1 MKFSFARLVLQ
12 FLLSFS
18 LSLSLLLSLSLSIRT
33 DAMAADP
40 YPAKPVGYV
49 NDFAGLLDPGFAGQL
64 EQKLKTYRDTTSN
77 VIVVA
82 TLMSLEDQAIEDVAT
97 RMFTDWKM
105 WEGDRK
111 NGVLVLIVPSE
122 KKIRIEVGYGLEGA
136 VPDIM
141 AGRIISQIIQ
151 PAFREGRFEDGI
163 DKATSA
169 IMALAA
175 GEYEAVETLSSD
187 GGGSGSFIFLF
198 IVIIILYM
206 LLQNRKGPHAKNR
219 AGHPYR
225 RSGTHISYGPSIGWG
240 TGLGLGSRGG
250 GFGGGGFGGFGG
262 GGGFGSGGGGAS
274 GGW

>member
-1 MKFSFARLVLQ
+1 LKFSFSR
-12 FLLSFS
+12 FCLLILCS
-18 LSLSLLLSLSLSIRT
+18 LSLGLNYAI
-33 DAMAADP
+33 ADP

-49 NDFAGLLDPGFAGQL
+49 NDFAGLLDQGFAAQL

-82 TLMSLEDQAIEDVAT
+82 TLTTLEDQAIEDVAT
-97 RMFTDWKM
+97 KMFTDWKM

-141 AGRIISQIIQ
+141 AGRIISNIIQ

-175 GEYEAVETLSSD
+175 GEYDAVDSMSAEGD
-187 GGGSGSFIFLF
+187 GSGSLVFLF
-198 IVIIILYM
+198 IVFIIIYM
-206 LLQNRKGPHAKNR
+206 IVQNRKRHGSNNSHS
-219 AGHPYR
+219 GHQR
-225 RSGTHISYGPSIGWG
+225 RSGSHISYGPSIVWG
-240 TGLGLGSRGG
+240 SGFGSSRGG

>member
-1 MKFSFARLVLQ
+1 MKFLKFSFARLVLLHL
-12 FLLSFS
+12 FAF
-18 LSLSLLLSLSLSIRT
+18 SLSLSIRL
-33 DAMAADP
+33 DAQAANP
-40 YPAKPVGYV
+40 YPEKPVGYV
-49 NDFAGLLDPGFAGQL
+49 NDFAGLLDQGFAGQL

-82 TLMSLEDQAIEDVAT
+82 TLASLEDQAIEDVAT

-111 NGVLVLIVPSE
+111 NGVLILIVPSE

-151 PAFREGRFEDGI
+151 PAFREGRFEDGV

-187 GGGSGSFIFLF
+187 GDGSGSFVFLF
-198 IVIIILYM
+198 IVFIIIYM
-206 LLQNRKGPHAKNR
+206 IVQSRKGSHTNNK
-219 AGHPYR
+219 AGQSYR
-225 RSGTHISYGPSIGWG
+225 RSGTHISYGPTFGWG
-240 TGLGLGSRGG
+240 GGFGGGSRG

>member
-1 MKFSFARLVLQ
+1 M
-12 FLLSFS
+12 
-18 LSLSLLLSLSLSIRT
+18 LLSLNLQLAT
-33 DAMAADP
+33 ANP

-49 NDFAGLLDPGFAGQL
+49 NDFAGLLDQGFAAQL
-64 EQKLKTYRDTTSN
+64 EQKLKTYRDSTSN

-82 TLMSLEDQAIEDVAT
+82 TLLSLDDQAIEDVAT

-111 NGVLVLIVPSE
+111 NGVLILIVPSE
-122 KKIRIEVGYGLEGA
+122 KSIRIEVGYGLEGA

-141 AGRIISQIIQ
+141 AGRIISNIIQ

-187 GGGSGSFIFLF
+187 GDGSGGLVFLF
-198 IVIIILYM
+198 IVAIIIYM
-206 LLQNRKGPHAKNR
+206 IIQSRKGPHSKNS
-219 AGHPYR
+219 AGRGYR
-225 RSGTHISYGPSIGWG
+225 RSGAHISYGPSIGWG
-240 TGLGLGSRGG
+240 SS
-250 GFGGGGFGGFGG
+250 FGG
-262 GGGFGSGGGGAS
+262 
-274 GGW
+274 